1 MSKITRMARNIRGDG
16 FSRAIRTIG
25 LFMPSIINATK
36 RATSRTLKIH
46 SKNIFIFAIILA
58 LIITIAPLA
67 PATDTNTSNSRTTTS
82 NGTSTGTEIV
92 QIEDARFMSPELW
105 VTDADKTVG
114 EHNLDDLQKDTEFM
128 LGGEPDTF
136 HVDTLLHGA
145 FGGDCLDC
153 HQIGGITPPDVQ
165 IDIDAFGKSVH
176 AGLNRNATYN
186 ATMTSLLNKACWACH
201 SNLTSDGEEPYD
213 HPPDY
218 WDPKPCVTCHEHNY
232 FDAPPIYEHFYKG
245 GSGVGIDIRVECVD
259 CHLNGTAEHEIIPEM
274 SHEAEASHYASR
286 DVLPATDNCSV
297 CHQDV
302 EGGAAFGN
310 ASQVFAHDKGGAC
323 EDCHGVVE
331 TFHDRELGI
340 PPERTC
346 KACHT
351 SAEAVDKYGTPG
363 QIRTH
368 YPGAPEG
375 RADTTKVDET
385 LVCEKCHNG
394 TIHSPHLTRHL
405 NVSNETVFKGYCFDC
420 HAEGGTFPYPSR
432 TQISKLSHGKEAECM
447 AVNCIEPCHNA
458 SGVSRFHEP
467 TDVASGYFGLATS
480 GAGAE
485 CTDCHPKHMRLGE
498 FEEEIECLECHPGY
512 GTAHYSDAI
521 VEEVD
526 KTYACALCHN
536 EKADQYHNLTYTCG
550 KGGTKVDESCY
561 TCHAKDTNFTES
573 QSLTYSAGE
582 VRGGVMIAGEVK
594 TINVA
599 EAFTCTECHNVT
611 DTPFHYSPYPL
622 GSSQDPGWDSW
633 VAGVRV
639 KDCKDC
645 HTYYGGKPPFNAT
658 DMSGTSHGYE
668 EDCYACHGGR
678 DPITFHT
685 LEVFDVTPQVS
696 EILITPELVH
706 AGESAVLNAKV
717 VTGWKMEVRCIEYF
731 VDIPGEKGEGDP
743 LTFTRTEYY
752 GQATEATAV
761 INTTGWSQGRH
772 TIFVQSLDSR
782 GIWSDPRPAMLTV
795 ARPKGVLEA
804 IFLKREILFIGAIAI
819 IILLVAM
826 LYRIRGKKMK

>member
-1 MSKITRMARNIRGDG
+1 MISKITRMARNIRGDG
-16 FSRAIRTIG
+16 FSRAIHTIS
-25 LFMPSIINATK
+25 LFTSSVINAIE
-36 RATSRTLKIH
+36 RATRVTLKIRP
-46 SKNIFIFAIILA
+46 KNIFIFTIILA
-58 LIITIAPLA
+58 LLITIAPLA
-67 PATDTNTSNSRTTTS
+67 PAADTNASNSTS
-82 NGTSTGTEIV
+82 ASTGTEFV
-92 QIEDARFMSPELW
+92 QIEDARFISPDLW

-114 EHNLDDLQKDTEFM
+114 GHNLDDLPEDEEFI

-136 HVDTLLHGA
+136 HVDVLLHGA

-153 HQIGGITPPDVQ
+153 HQIGGLAPPDVQ
-165 IDIDAFGKSVH
+165 IDMDAFGKSVH

-186 ATMTSLLNKACWACH
+186 ATMTSLLSKACWACH
-201 SNLTSDGEEPYD
+201 SNLTSDGVEPYD

-218 WDPKPCVTCHEHNY
+218 WDPKPCVTCHEHNL

-259 CHLNGTAEHEIIPEM
+259 CHLNGTAEHEIIPDM

-302 EGGAAFGN
+302 EGGAAFGD

-331 TFHDRELGI
+331 TFHDRELVI

-346 KACHT
+346 EDCHT
-351 SAEAVDKYGTPG
+351 SADSVDKYGTPG

-368 YPGAPEG
+368 YPGAPEESV
-375 RADTTKVDET
+375 DTTKVDET

-394 TIHSPHLTRHL
+394 TIHSPYLTRHL
-405 NVSNETVFKGYCFDC
+405 NASNETVFKGYCFDC
-420 HAEGGTFPYPSR
+420 HAKGGTFPYPSR
-432 TQISKLSHGKEAECM
+432 TQISRLSHGKVAECM

-467 TDVASGYFGLATS
+467 TDVVSGYFGLAPS
-480 GAGAE
+480 GAGSL

-498 FEEEIECLECHPGY
+498 FEEEVDCLECHPGY

-526 KTYACALCHN
+526 KTYTCALCHN
-536 EKADQYHNLTYTCG
+536 EKADQYHNLTYTYG
-550 KGGTKVDESCY
+550 EGGTKVDESCY
-561 TCHAKDTNFTES
+561 TCHARDTNFTES
-573 QSLTYSAGE
+573 QTLTYGAGE
-582 VRGGVMIAGEVK
+582 VRGGIMVAGEVK
-594 TINVA
+594 GIDVA

-611 DTPFHYSPYPL
+611 NTPFHYSPYPL
-622 GSSQDPGWDSW
+622 GSSQDPGWDGW
-633 VAGVRV
+633 VAGVRAR
-639 KDCKDC
+639 DCKDC

-668 EDCYACHGGR
+668 EDCYVCHGGR

-685 LEVFDVTPQVS
+685 LEVFDVTPHVS
-696 EILITPELVH
+696 ELSITPAQVH

-717 VTGWKMEVRCIEYF
+717 VTGWKMEVRYIEYF
-731 VDIPGEKGEGDP
+731 VNIPGEKGEGTP

-761 INTTGWSQGRH
+761 VNTTGWSQGRH

-795 ARPKGVLEA
+795 TRPKGVLEA
-804 IFLKREILFIGAIAI
+804 IFLRREILFIGAIAI
-819 IILLVAM
+819 IILIIAM
-826 LYRIRGKKMK
+826 LYRIRGRKMK

>member
-16 FSRAIRTIG
+16 FSRAIHTIC
-25 LFMPSIINATK
+25 LFMLYVINAIE
-36 RATSRTLKIH
+36 RAARVTLKIH
-46 SKNIFIFAIILA
+46 PKNIFIFTIILT

-67 PATDTNTSNSRTTTS
+67 PAADTNASNSSSSTS
-82 NGTSTGTEIV
+82 VSTSTGTELV
-92 QIEDARFMSPELW
+92 QIEDAWFMSPDLW

-114 EHNLDDLQKDTEFM
+114 GHNLSDLKKDTKFTI
-128 LGGEPDTF
+128 GGEPATF
-136 HVDTLLHGA
+136 HVDMLLHGA
-145 FGGDCLDC
+145 FGGDCFDC
-153 HQIGGITPPDVQ
+153 HQIGGIAPPDVW

-186 ATMTSLLNKACWACH
+186 ATMTSLMNKACWACH
-201 SNLTSDGEEPYD
+201 GNGTEPDD

-218 WDPKPCVTCHEHNY
+218 WDPDPCVTCHEHDL

-274 SHEAEASHYASR
+274 SYEAEASHYASR

-302 EGGAAFGN
+302 ESGAAFGD
-310 ASQVFAHDKGGAC
+310 ASQVFAHDKDGAC
-323 EDCHGVVE
+323 DDCHGVVK
-331 TFHDRELGI
+331 TFHDRELVI

-346 KACHT
+346 EDCHT

-368 YPGAPEG
+368 YPGAPEESV
-375 RADTTKVDET
+375 DTTEVDET
-385 LVCEKCHNG
+385 LVCDKCHNG
-394 TIHSPHLTRHL
+394 TIHSPYLTRHL
-405 NVSNETVFKGYCFDC
+405 NASNETAFKGYCFDC

-432 TQISKLSHGKEAECM
+432 TQIHKLSHGKAVECM

-467 TDVASGYFGLATS
+467 TDVVSGYFGLAPS
-480 GAGAE
+480 GAGSL
-485 CTDCHPKHMRLGE
+485 CTDCHPKHMRLGK
-498 FEEEIECLECHPGY
+498 FEEEVECLECHPGY
-512 GTAHYSDAI
+512 GAAHYSDAI
-521 VEEVD
+521 VEEVN
-526 KTYACALCHN
+526 KTYTCALCHN
-536 EKADQYHNLTYTCG
+536 ENADRYHNLTYTYG
-550 KGGTKVDESCY
+550 EGGTMVDESCY
-561 TCHAKDTNFTES
+561 TCHARDTNFTES
-573 QSLTYSAGE
+573 QTLTYGVGE
-582 VRGGVMIAGEVK
+582 VRGGIMVAGEIK
-594 TINVA
+594 GIDVA

-622 GSSQDPGWDSW
+622 GSSQDPGWDGW

-639 KDCKDC
+639 RDCKDC

-668 EDCYACHGGR
+668 EDCYVCHGGR

-685 LEVFDVTPQVS
+685 LEVFDVTPHVS
-696 EILITPELVH
+696 EISITPDLVH
-706 AGESAVLNAKV
+706 AGESAVLDAKV
-717 VTGWKMEVRCIEYF
+717 VTGWKMEVRYIEYF
-731 VDIPGEKGEGDP
+731 VDIPGEKGEGTP

-761 INTTGWSQGRH
+761 LNTTGWSQGRH

-782 GIWSDPRPAMLTV
+782 GVWSEPRPVLLTV
-795 ARPKGVLEA
+795 TRPKGVLEA
-804 IFLKREILFIGAIAI
+804 MFLRREILFIGAIAI
-819 IILLVAM
+819 IILIIAIF
-826 LYRIRGKKMK
+826 YRLRGRRMK